1 MDDTM
6 RTPLNNGHCPSMK
19 TCFAKK
25 PRQDQPALTC
35 AYLSY
40 RQQLAELEGLT
51 EESVSAFT
59 QVVGLLAVA
68 RLQKRHF
75 FAACG
80 ATTVEKTT
88 KKPEIPSN

>member
-1 MDDTM
+1 LPVNEDV
-6 RTPLNNGHCPSMK
+6 LC
-19 TCFAKK
+19 KK
-25 PRQDQPALTC
+25 PWQDQPALTC

-68 RLQKRHF
+68 RLQKRHL
-75 FAACG
+75 FAACW

-88 KKPEIPSN
+88 IKPEIPTN